1 MHRVIMKY
9 HVKSGA
15 SSLKIDWVMLYL
27 DLVAIFYLVV
37 ILFFGKKLWTT
48 IQNLELI
55 AWKLTELCSI
65 YFLPAILFFGGH
77 FVFWRRKAEL
87 SLWTTMQKSGAY
99 FGSHFVFW
107 IKNFYFLK
115 KKFFIF
121 CGGSLWMSMEF
132 WASSL
137 KTDWVIPYCTSR
149 YICAGESV
157 SKWLP

>member
-1 MHRVIMKY
+1 MKY

-27 DLVAIFYLVV
+27 DLVVIFYLVV

-48 IQNLELI
+48 FQNLEIL
-55 AWKLTELCSI
+55 AWQLTELCSI
-65 YFLPAILFFGGH
+65 YFLLAILFFGGH
-77 FVFWRRKAEL
+77 FVFRRKKAKL
-87 SLWTTMQKSGAY
+87 SLWTTMQNLELLLAAILF
-99 FGSHFVFW
+99 FGLNFFIFW
-107 IKNFYFLK
+107 K
-115 KKFFIF
+115 KIFIF
-121 CGGSLWMSMEF
+121 CGGSLWMLMEF

-137 KTDWVIPYCTSR
+137 KTDWVIPYCNSR